1 MRKTIG
7 RRALIITL
15 IAALL
20 CIAVAVGIVF
30 IREARLS
37 GEQNE
42 LLSELDS
49 RAGEYD
55 DSSIVLRA
63 TSKAKAEKLAER
75 FGARL
80 RITSD
85 GKYATLTPRLRISR
99 RQIFEMA
106 Q

>member
-49 RAGEYD
+49 RAANMM
-55 DSSIVLRA
+55 RA
-63 TSKAKAEKLAER
+63 V
-75 FGARL
+75 
-80 RITSD
+80 
-85 GKYATLTPRLRISR
+85 
-99 RQIFEMA
+99 
-106 Q
+106 